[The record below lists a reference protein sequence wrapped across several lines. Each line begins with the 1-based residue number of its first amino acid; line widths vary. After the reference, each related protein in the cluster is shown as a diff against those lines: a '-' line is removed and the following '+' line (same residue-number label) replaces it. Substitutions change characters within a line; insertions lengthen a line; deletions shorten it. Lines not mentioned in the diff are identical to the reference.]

1 MRYEELSR
9 EQQQFVDVACRGGN
23 VLVDAC
29 IGSGKT
35 TAIQALCEM
44 PAMARRNVLYLTY
57 NRLLRVDAQAK
68 IRQRN
73 TYVTNY
79 HSFAYRELRCMGRNP
94 SVTSCIRDYLD
105 SGIRPPSF
113 DVLIIDEYQ
122 DIEQELAELLE
133 KIKSS
138 NPAMQVVAVGDMCQK
153 IYDKTRLDAA
163 SFITSFL
170 GGEGRFFRLEFT
182 RCFRLNADMADRLSD
197 VWEKKI
203 TGVNPD
209 QEVLHMTFLEAE
221 RFLAARDPG
230 DILVLG
236 ANGGLR
242 NELQNHLEARFPDK
256 FNKNT
261 VWSKIRDGDGGATE
275 PGPGTAV
282 FTTYDGCKG
291 MERPV
296 CVLTDWTED
305 YWGMRAR
312 QEMVRYEILR
322 NVFCVAASRGKEK
335 IIFVEGGG
343 GIPLDDRTLR
353 TPFRRNGAWK
363 SVQISTMF
371 DFKFIEDVQRAYR
384 ALDIREVQPPGG
396 VISVQNHDAL
406 VDISP
411 CLGTYIE
418 AAYFDGCDIDAYIE
432 EYFDDYPDEIGRLNK
447 SYPGWPLSAKVLYLT
462 SLNTKQERYLTQV
475 DGGLISP
482 DKWTG
487 LPERLAERLPADC
500 EVQTPC
506 VLAFGRPD
514 GSFLFA
520 AKGRLDAV
528 QDGVIHELK
537 FVSALQ
543 PQHFLQ
549 LAMYMCARE
558 VETGLLW
565 NVRDNQAYE
574 VHVPD
579 RDRFLSLALAA
590 ATKGEYTR
598 YVPFDASQLEGVGL
612 ALKAKP
618 GTHGRPGRTGSV
630 DPDAGNPASGRKLA
644 VCGQAGGRREGIPG
658 PGVKPGMRAV
668 HDKFGTGVVTAVS
681 GSGRETVVTMDF
693 GDRGT
698 RKLLLSA
705 AAGHL
710 SSAPVSGAGREPAR
724 ARKPRRRLRP
734 S

>member
-1 MRYEELSR
+1 MRYEDLSR
-9 EQQQFVDVACRGGN
+9 EQRQFVDVACRGGN

-138 NPAMQVVAVGDMCQK
+138 NPAMQIVAVGDMCQK

-163 SFITSFL
+163 SFIAGFL
-170 GGEGRFFRLEFT
+170 GGEGKFFRLEFT

-221 RFLAARDPG
+221 RLLAARDPG

-242 NELQNHLEARFPDK
+242 NELQNQLESRFPEK

-261 VWSKIRDGDGGATE
+261 VWSKIRDGEGGATE

-305 YWGMRAR
+305 YWGTRSR

-363 SVQISTMF
+363 SVQISSMF
-371 DFKFIEDVQRAYR
+371 DFKFIEDVQRAYGV
-384 ALDIREVQPPGG
+384 LDIREIQAPGG
-396 VISVQNHDAL
+396 IISVQNHDAL

-418 AAYFDGCDIDAYIE
+418 AAYFDGCDIDTYIE
-432 EYFDDYPDEIGRLNK
+432 EYFDNYPDEIGRLNK
-447 SYPGWPLSAKVLYLT
+447 AYPGWPLSAKVLYLT

-528 QDGVIHELK
+528 QDGIIYELK

-558 VETGLLW
+558 IDTGRLW
-565 NVRDNQAYE
+565 NVRDNQIYE
-574 VHVPD
+574 VRVPD
-579 RDRFLSLALAA
+579 RNRFLSLALAA
-590 ATKGEYTR
+590 VTKGEHTR

-618 GTHGRPGRTGSV
+618 DASRRPGKPGPV
-630 DPDAGNPASGRKLA
+630 DPDTGRESAAGRKDS
-644 VCGQAGGRREGIPG
+644 QDPS

-668 HDKFGTGVVTAVS
+668 HDKFGPGVVTAVS
-681 GSGRETVVTMDF
+681 GSGHGMTVTMDF
-693 GDRGT
+693 GDKGT
-698 RKLLLSA
+698 KKLLLSA

-710 SSAPVSGAGREPAR
+710 RPVPAR
-724 ARKPRRRLRP
+724 AKKPKPRPILDRVRKNKNEG
-734 S
+734 SVSN